1 MGEHAVRLLAIGCA
15 LPNPEVDNYTVF
27 SAPSYCDY
35 DAVLVDPESITA
47 AARRLV
53 EENAEFMAHDGRIVV
68 NGATTASAVSA
79 AEQARRRFAET
90 ERLLANGGTVIVL
103 GRPNAVQPGIVGFE
117 GLDRYSWLPAPP
129 GAAWG
134 PPLLRPGEGQ
144 TVRIADEAHPLAGL
158 LREYRNEFVWR
169 AWFDERQAAFREHGR
184 VIARGGSDVPIACEF
199 RVLAGRVAFI
209 PALKESSGPQRMKLA
224 QSVVDAVRVYAG
236 HAPELQPPYW
246 ARSLA
251 LPGLEQIE
259 AELEAAETA
268 LRRASAALEAIRDR
282 HRDLVALRQLV
293 WGDARLFADAVRRAL
308 EVLGFAVTSPPG
320 EPLEIHDDEGTA
332 LVETESAAQEV
343 VEWPYIRLQRRL
355 EQRLL
360 ERGERLKGIVA
371 VNGFR
376 SDAPEQRKQQ
386 FTDPLRIA
394 CENYRYTL
402 LTGTTLFAMVQRALG
417 GAGEAELAAM
427 RRRLFRWAGVLP
439 PDAALGASA
448 GEESAG
454 PLF

>member
-1 MGEHAVRLLAIGCA
+1 MRLLSIGCP
-15 LPNPEVDNYTVF
+15 LPNPEVDNYSVF

-35 DAVLVDPESITA
+35 DAVLIDPESITA

-68 NGATTASAVSA
+68 NGATTAAAVSA
-79 AEQARRRFAET
+79 ADQVRRRFDET

-103 GRPNAVQPGIVGFE
+103 ARPNAVQTGIVGFE

-144 TVRIADEAHPLAGL
+144 TIRIADEAHPLAGL
-158 LREYRNEFVWR
+158 LREYRSEFAWR
-169 AWFDERQAAFREHGR
+169 AWFDERQPAFREHGR
-184 VIARGGSDVPIACEF
+184 VVARGGSDVPIACEF
-199 RVLAGRVAFI
+199 RVLAGKVAFI
-209 PALKESSGPQRMKLA
+209 PVLKESTGPQRMKIA

-251 LPGLEQIE
+251 LPGLEQLE
-259 AELEAAETA
+259 AELEAAEA
-268 LRRASAALEAIRDR
+268 ELRRATAAAEAVRER
-282 HRDLVALRQLV
+282 HRGLVALRQLV
-293 WGDARLFADAVRRAL
+293 WGDTRLFADAVRRAL
-308 EVLGFAVTSPPG
+308 ELLGFAITSPAG
-320 EPLEIHDDEGTA
+320 EPLEVSGEDGVA

-360 ERGERLKGIVA
+360 EKGERLKGIVA

-376 SDAPEQRKQQ
+376 GDAPDQRKQQ
-386 FTDPLRIA
+386 FTEPLRIA
-394 CENYRYTL
+394 CENYRYAL
-402 LTGTTLFAMVQRALG
+402 VTGTTLFAMVQRALG

-427 RRRLFRWAGVLP
+427 RRRLFRWAGALP
-439 PDAALGASA
+439 TEAALGASA
-448 GEESAG
+448 GEEPAG